1 MMKYTLIAT
10 LLLSSAAYADNVDA
24 TIEEHYRTVTE
35 RVPRTETRCETVQ
48 VPVYSEADRGFNTG
62 GAIVGGLVGGLLG
75 NQVGGGSGKEAA
87 TGVGA
92 IAGAIIGGG
101 GGRQERVVTGYREE
115 QQCNEVTLY
124 SEQSRRVYSH
134 STITF
139 EDGGQTIT
147 LRYDGR

>member
-1 MMKYTLIAT
+1 MIKHSIIASILMT
-10 LLLSSAAYADNVDA
+10 TAVFAEDVDA
-24 TIEEHYRTVTE
+24 TIQDHYRNVLETTE
-35 RVPRTETRCETVQ
+35 QTSTQCENIEVPIYGERQRNF
-48 VPVYSEADRGFNTG
+48 DTG

-101 GGRQERVVTGYREE
+101 GNRNERVITGYRTER
-115 QQCNEVTLY
+115 QCSEVVNPVTR
-124 SEQSRRVYSH
+124 ERRVYSH

-139 EDGGQTIT
+139 VDGGETIT
-147 LRYDGR
+147 LNYQR

>member
-1 MMKYTLIAT
+1 MSKHSIIASILMT
-10 LLLSSAAYADNVDA
+10 TTAFAEDVDA
-24 TIEEHYRTVTE
+24 TIQDHYRTI
-35 RVPRTETRCETVQ
+35 TETVNQTSTQCENIE
-48 VPVYSEADRGFNTG
+48 VPIYGERQGNFNTG

-101 GGRQERVVTGYREE
+101 GGRNERVVTGYRTER
-115 QQCNEVTLY
+115 QCSEVVNPVRT
-124 SEQSRRVYSH
+124 QRTVYSH

-139 EDGGQTIT
+139 TDGGETHVLQYQ
-147 LRYDGR
+147 R